1 MNFIPLLA
9 FALVDDAFYIYLAL
23 AAITTAASTYASY
36 SAAKTAEKQSELN
49 AKAQSDALA
58 AEAQQKAAESAEAA
72 RRKALEQRRFRA
84 TQLAEISGQG
94 IQLTGTPLDIL
105 ANTAVQ
111 QQQELSDVAYGRDME
126 QRSLAYQGQNALA
139 LGSQQSAAAKSQAGA
154 TLLSGASS
162 LVGVGANYSSRPQ
175 TAATNTNYAI
185 PAGYK
190 PRPAS
195 QRPAG
200 Y

>member
-1 MNFIPLLA
+1 MTFIIAYGLDVA
-9 FALVDDAFYIYLAL
+9 TYAYIVS
-23 AAITTAASTYASY
+23 AAVTAVSTYASY
-36 SAAKTAEKQSELN
+36 SAAQTQAKQSELN
-49 AKAQSDALA
+49 AKAQADALG

-72 RRKALEQRRFRA
+72 RRKALEQRRFRS

-162 LVGVGANYSSRPQ
+162 LVRVGANYSSRPQ

>member
-9 FALVDDAFYIYLAL
+9 VFGFDDLIYIALAL
-23 AAITTAASTYASY
+23 STVASTYASY
-36 SAAKTAEKQSELN
+36 SAAQTQAKQSELN
-49 AKAQSDALA
+49 AKAQADALG

-72 RRKALEQRRFRA
+72 RRKALEQRRFRS

>member
-1 MNFIPLLA
+1 MTFIIAYGLDVATYA
-9 FALVDDAFYIYLAL
+9 FIVS
-23 AAITTAASTYASY
+23 AAATAVSTYASY
-36 SAAKTAEKQSELN
+36 SAAQTQAKQSELN
-49 AKAQSDALA
+49 AKAQANALG
-58 AEAQQKAAESAEAA
+58 AEAQQKAAEAAEAA

-126 QRSLAYQGQNALA
+126 QRSRAYQGQNALA

>member
-9 FALVDDAFYIYLAL
+9 VAIVDDVFYIYLAL

-49 AKAQSDALA
+49 AKAQADALG
-58 AEAQQKAAESAEAA
+58 AEAAQKAAESAEAA

-111 QQQELSDVAYGRDME
+111 QQQELSDVAYGRDLE

-139 LGSQQSAAAKSQAGA
+139 LGSQQSAAARSEAGA

-162 LVGVGANYSSRPQ
+162 LAGIGVNY
-175 TAATNTNYAI
+175 
-185 PAGYK
+185 
-190 PRPAS
+190 S
-195 QRPAG
+195 QRPKAAPKSTS
-200 Y
+200 

>member
-9 FALVDDAFYIYLAL
+9 FAIVDDLIYIAL
-23 AAITTAASTYASY
+23 VLSTVASTYASY

-49 AKAQSDALA
+49 AKAQADALG

-94 IQLTGTPLDIL
+94 VQLTGTPLDIL

>member
-1 MNFIPLLA
+1 MTFIIAYGLDVA
-9 FALVDDAFYIYLAL
+9 TYAYIV
-23 AAITTAASTYASY
+23 TAAATAVSTYASY
-36 SAAKTAEKQSELN
+36 SAAQTQAKQSELN
-49 AKAQSDALA
+49 AKAQADALG

-72 RRKALEQRRFRA
+72 RRKALEQRRFRS

>member
-9 FALVDDAFYIYLAL
+9 VFGFDDLIYIALAL
-23 AAITTAASTYASY
+23 STVASTYASY
-36 SAAKTAEKQSELN
+36 SAAQTQAKQSELN
-49 AKAQSDALA
+49 ANAQSDALA

-72 RRKALEQRRFRA
+72 RRKALEQRRFRS

>member
-1 MNFIPLLA
+1 MTFIIAYGLDVA
-9 FALVDDAFYIYLAL
+9 TYAYIVS
-23 AAITTAASTYASY
+23 AAVTAVSTYASY
-36 SAAKTAEKQSELN
+36 SAAQTQAKQSELN
-49 AKAQSDALA
+49 AKAQADALG

-72 RRKALEQRRFRA
+72 RRKALEQRRFRS

>member
-1 MNFIPLLA
+1 MNFFPLLA
-9 FALVDDAFYIYLAL
+9 VFGFDDLIYIALAL
-23 AAITTAASTYASY
+23 STVASTYASY
-36 SAAKTAEKQSELN
+36 SAAQTQSKQSELN
-49 AKAQSDALA
+49 AKAQADALG

-72 RRKALEQRRFRA
+72 RRKAKEQQRFRA

-126 QRSLAYQGQNALA
+126 QRALAFQGQNALA
-139 LGSQQSAAAKSQAGA
+139 IGSQQSSAAKSQAGA

-162 LVGVGANYSSRPQ
+162 LVGVGANYSSRPK
-175 TAATNTNYAI
+175 TKST
-185 PAGYK
+185 P
-190 PRPAS
+190 
-195 QRPAG
+195 
-200 Y
+200 

>member
-9 FALVDDAFYIYLAL
+9 FAIVDDLIYIALAL
-23 AAITTAASTYASY
+23 STVASTYASY

-49 AKAQSDALA
+49 AKAQADALG

-72 RRKALEQRRFRA
+72 RRKALEQRRFRS

>member
-1 MNFIPLLA
+1 MTFIIAYGLDVA
-9 FALVDDAFYIYLAL
+9 TYAYIVS
-23 AAITTAASTYASY
+23 AAATAVSTYASY
-36 SAAKTAEKQSELN
+36 SAAQTQAKQSELN
-49 AKAQSDALA
+49 AKAQANALG
-58 AEAQQKAAESAEAA
+58 AEAQQKAAEAAEAA

>member
-1 MNFIPLLA
+1 MTFIIAYGLDVATYA
-9 FALVDDAFYIYLAL
+9 FIVS
-23 AAITTAASTYASY
+23 AAATAVSTYASY
-36 SAAKTAEKQSELN
+36 SAAQTQAKQSELN
-49 AKAQSDALA
+49 AKAQANALG
-58 AEAQQKAAESAEAA
+58 AEAQQKAAEAAEAA

-126 QRSLAYQGQNALA
+126 QRALAYQGQNALA
-139 LGSQQSAAAKSQAGA
+139 RGSQQSAAAKSQAGA